1 MRRASL
7 ALVLALAATA
17 RAQEDAGPQSQDRAQ
32 PDAKP
37 DAKADARSALA
48 EQLAAEAE
56 TLEKT
61 LATVDGKLA
70 AADETRLHRLRA
82 AMRILHAPVG
92 SDASAEE
99 RFAAARRRAAA
110 RRLLA
115 RDAAE
120 RGLLADEAR
129 HLETARITEADAAA
143 KLPGVALPEHLARP
157 AKGTIARHFGI
168 YEHDRAHVTLSRRG
182 LDFEVEDHAP
192 ATAPAD
198 GVVRYAGA
206 IRGLDHGVLLD
217 CGDYYVLVAKL
228 GELAIPVGARVEQ
241 GDRLGVAQRH
251 RVYLEVRVKLGPGG
265 LPIDPEPL
273 LEPVDRGRSRR

>member
-1 MRRASL
+1 VRRASL
-7 ALVLALAATA
+7 LLVALAATA
-17 RAQEDAGPQSQDRAQ
+17 HADDDAEPVAQAAAVAAASS
-32 PDAKP
+32 
-37 DAKADARSALA
+37 DARTALA
-48 EQLAAEAE
+48 DQLAAEAA

-61 LATVDGKLA
+61 IATVDDKLA

-82 AMRILHAPVG
+82 AMRILHGPLGA
-92 SDASAEE
+92 DASADD

-110 RRLLA
+110 RLLLL
-115 RDAAE
+115 RDANE
-120 RGLLADEAR
+120 RGLLADEAQ
-129 HLETARITEADAAA
+129 HLKTAQTTEAEAVRQLPSIP
-143 KLPGVALPEHLARP
+143 LPGQLARP
-157 AKGTIARHFGI
+157 VKGTIARHFGI

-192 ATAPAD
+192 TIAPAE

-228 GELAIPVGARVEQ
+228 GELAIPVGARVHP
-241 GDRLGVAQRH
+241 GDRLGLAQRH

-273 LEPVDRGRSRR
+273 LAPVEHGRPRR